1 MCSFLEEVA
10 LNSEVVLVKWARK
23 DHFIYSR
30 SHLRSKVTKESIPGT
45 ASSFVWLEE
54 MVSVWQ
60 GEEMRLRQFEVPHEF
75 LVSS

>member
-10 LNSEVVLVKWARK
+10 LNREVVLGKERPL
-23 DHFIYSR
+23 IYSR